1 MQELVFLNN
10 KFLPAKEAR
19 LSALSPGVL
28 YGFGVF
34 ETMRS
39 YNSRIVYFDEHL
51 KRIKNSSHLIAIRFP
66 YTRRRL
72 KQIIRK
78 TVKINRVRDAYVRLT
93 LWKSTQ
99 QADTLIVVKKYDPF
113 PLQKYK
119 TGFSA
124 GVSSFRQNEFS
135 FFPGIKTTDRLLYEL
150 SLQEAKNR
158 GFDEAVILNS
168 RGYISEATRSNI
180 FFVKDK
186 ALFTPKSECGCLDGI
201 TRNIIF
207 DFARDSK
214 IKIYQ
219 GNFTIQDLYRA
230 EEAFLTNSLMG
241 IMPLAAVEKQRIGKA
256 KCGQITAHFIKQ
268 YTFLLTHGT

>member
-1 MQELVFLNN
+1 MEEIVFLNN

-19 LSALSPGVL
+19 LSALSVGVL

-34 ETMRS
+34 ETVRS
-39 YNSRIVYFDEHL
+39 YNSRIVYFDQHL

-66 YTRRRL
+66 YTLMKL
-72 KQIIRK
+72 KQIIRE
-78 TVKINRVRDAYVRLT
+78 TIKINRVRDAYVRLT

-135 FFPGIKTTDRLLYEL
+135 FFSGIKTTARLLYEL
-150 SLQEAKNR
+150 SLREAKNK
-158 GFDEAVILNS
+158 GFDEAIILNY

-180 FFVKDK
+180 FFAKKK
-186 ALFTPKSECGCLDGI
+186 ALFTPKLECGCLDGI
-201 TRNIIF
+201 TRKIVF
-207 DFARDSK
+207 DFAQDSK

-219 GNFTIQDLYRA
+219 GNFTTQDLCRA
-230 EEAFLTNSLMG
+230 EEAFFTNSLMG
-241 IMPLAAVEKQRIGKA
+241 IMPLAAVEKQSIA
-256 KCGQITAHFIKQ
+256 KRRCGQITSHFIKK
-268 YTFLLTHGT
+268 YTSLLTHGT